1 MKEPWDLGPVDTM
14 PEGAPCLRKG
24 PGGQRLACVRRA
36 DGRVDAIEDRC
47 PHEGYPLSQGDV
59 RDGVLTCKW
68 HNWKFELATG
78 ACTFG
83 GEAVRRFDA
92 EVNVE
97 GHVVVE
103 GAIDEAAE
111 RLRLEA
117 SLRSGLATAN
127 LSACARDALR
137 LSALAGDRGVA
148 APFEVILGDALGR
161 ERYGFDH
168 PEASGIDLWTWVAR
182 GWLSPEPSVAAM
194 AAMAG
199 ESLQF
204 LPARAK
210 APEIATTW
218 DEAGSVTQAL
228 EREARAEAEGRAR
241 SLGAQDGERAILEG
255 VLPFLTK
262 NLLDYGHGAI
272 FAGKALEIVRA
283 FPGLAAETA
292 ASLTVALGWAT
303 RETALP
309 PWTATREGIARG
321 AMIDKVGTT
330 PFDPQTRAAF
340 EAQVLLGEKEAVH
353 ATLEAIA
360 RGTDVTGILI
370 AIGHAAAVRVGRFDL
385 AWCRRE
391 DTNITFLD
399 VTHLIT
405 CARAMLELWEVA
417 PHAENVPFAVL
428 AASFVGKLRKADDP
442 AAPPPDAFVGDRRAS
457 RLVEAVRAR
466 EPARARAM
474 AARFDRAT
482 RLEAYRALA
491 PYAAFE
497 AAVRPILLAHTIKT
511 TEALY
516 RMEIDDP
523 REGGAYL
530 DALVRFLAT
539 DQPERA
545 FLRVANVARQFLA
558 DGRPPPAL
566 Y

>member
-1 MKEPWDLGPVDTM
+1 MKEPWDLGPLDSM
-14 PEGAPCLRKG
+14 PEEAPCLRKG
-24 PGGQRLACVRRA
+24 PGGERVACVRRA
-36 DGRVDAIEDRC
+36 DGTVDAVEDRC
-47 PHEGYPLSQGDV
+47 PHEGYPLSQGEV
-59 RDGVLTCKW
+59 RDGILTCKW
-68 HNWKFELATG
+68 HNWKFELGTG
-78 ACTFG
+78 ACVFG
-83 GEAVRRFDA
+83 GDAVRRFASRVD
-92 EVNVE
+92 EHK
-97 GHVVVE
+97 HVIVE

-111 RLRLEA
+111 RVRLA
-117 SLRSGLATAN
+117 VSLRAGLRTA
-127 LSACARDALR
+127 SVAQCTRDALR
-137 LSALAGDRGVA
+137 LAALAGERGMA
-148 APFEVILGDALGR
+148 APFEVILGDAVAR

-168 PEASGIDLWTWVAR
+168 PEASSIDLWTWVAR
-182 GWLSPEPSVAAM
+182 GWLSPEPSVAVA
-194 AAMAG
+194 AAMTG

-204 LPARAK
+204 LPARAR
-210 APEIATTW
+210 ATAVPTAW
-218 DEAGSVTQAL
+218 EDARTVARAL
-228 EREARAEAEGRAR
+228 EGERREEAEGRAR
-241 SLGAQDGERAILEG
+241 ALAAEDGERAILDAL
-255 VLPFLTK
+255 LPFVRK

-272 FAGKALEIVRA
+272 FTAKALEVVRA
-283 FPGLAAETA
+283 FPDLGEETV
-292 ASLTVALGWAT
+292 ASLTSTLGWAT
-303 RETALP
+303 FETALP
-309 PWTATREGIARG
+309 TWTATREAVARST
-321 AMIDKVGTT
+321 MIDRVGST
-330 PFDPQTRAAF
+330 PFDPQARAAF

-353 ATLEAIA
+353 ATLEAVA
-360 RGTDVTGILI
+360 RGIDVTGVLI

-385 AWCRRE
+385 AWCRRD

-417 PHAENVPFAVL
+417 PRAENVSLAVL
-428 AASFVGKLRKADDP
+428 AASFVGKLKNADDP

-457 RLVEAVRAR
+457 RLVEAVRAH

-491 PYAAFE
+491 PFAAFD
-497 AAVRPILLAHTIKT
+497 AAVRPIFLAHTIKT

-539 DQPERA
+539 EQPERTVA
-545 FLRVANVARQFLA
+545 KVANVAKQFLA